1 MPFIKI
7 MIIRYVFSK
16 EKLVI
21 SNFYTGL
28 LVQEGNPVVNQGR
41 SKLKRIKKSKNT
53 LNLKL
58 F

>member
-28 LVQEGNPVVNQGR
+28 LVQEGNPVVNQGP